1 MKALKSPMA
10 KKVLADPKA
19 KEQLRRYLATKSAQG
34 SIALSSL
41 YIEVRSQEGRVVR
54 IKPVVVPKAA

>member
-19 KEQLRRYLATKSAQG
+19 KEQLRRYLAAKSAQG